1 MPSNTVWPHF
11 NTTHERPSSPNL
23 SSPVKMVLVDDTNMQ
38 PTEQPHQGMF
48 NEQVEPEQHDG
59 VNIFLMKRR
68 ESSRYRDDGNTGKP
82 AEALLGL
89 PTERDSMWEDD
100 IPYSGRNSRCDEAP
114 QGGFSEQETAS
125 IPPVLGQTH
134 TSFSQRR
141 GFPRHK
147 TFPESVYNTAP
158 PGTDPTTTGPSRES
172 EFSVAGEYS
181 PRPMSRPVGK
191 PGAHYSLADMDQFAS
206 PPATNTT
213 FAKGINSASY
223 RCAPLRYTRH
233 SSSTTTTDSELRS
246 DRGLSQRT
254 STTTTCSSSVRNS
267 ARRSNKGTR
276 PPSAASRRAS
286 SRASQERYYPPP
298 RTSRTSGG
306 KQIGGWSTSRRTSDE
321 SEPISQ
327 KRPPPRT
334 IINKYSLPAAGTQPM
349 HTLGEHLAMV
359 EMDMGSAT
367 GMKRWCRKC
376 LESHKEIKRKEEE
389 ERREE
394 KKRIGKIDTQKRRTS
409 KEFQEQIR
417 LLVKFGKLS
426 EKLGIG
432 GETSCI
438 PSKERCAGHEVR
450 CIGYKNKSA
459 AREERCA
466 THQKEDAKPGERC
479 VGEERICVGHGERCW
494 GYQQKVSMSKEEKA
508 IAKWRV
514 AKGGDGF
521 PYGLRIENLPHD
533 SVARITNPW
542 WL

>member
-23 SSPVKMVLVDDTNMQ
+23 TSPVKMVLVDDTNMQ

-213 FAKGINSASY
+213 FAKGINTY
-223 RCAPLRYTRH
+223 KRDDDLQFECA
-233 SSSTTTTDSELRS
+233 EL
-246 DRGLSQRT
+246 G
-254 STTTTCSSSVRNS
+254 
-267 ARRSNKGTR
+267 
-276 PPSAASRRAS
+276 
-286 SRASQERYYPPP
+286 
-298 RTSRTSGG
+298 
-306 KQIGGWSTSRRTSDE
+306 
-321 SEPISQ
+321 
-327 KRPPPRT
+327 
-334 IINKYSLPAAGTQPM
+334 
-349 HTLGEHLAMV
+349 
-359 EMDMGSAT
+359 
-367 GMKRWCRKC
+367 
-376 LESHKEIKRKEEE
+376 
-389 ERREE
+389 
-394 KKRIGKIDTQKRRTS
+394 
-409 KEFQEQIR
+409 
-417 LLVKFGKLS
+417 
-426 EKLGIG
+426 
-432 GETSCI
+432 
-438 PSKERCAGHEVR
+438 
-450 CIGYKNKSA
+450 
-459 AREERCA
+459 
-466 THQKEDAKPGERC
+466 
-479 VGEERICVGHGERCW
+479 
-494 GYQQKVSMSKEEKA
+494 
-508 IAKWRV
+508 
-514 AKGGDGF
+514 
-521 PYGLRIENLPHD
+521 
-533 SVARITNPW
+533 
-542 WL
+542 